1 MKVILLENV
10 PQLGEAGQI
19 VEVKRGHARNYLFP
33 RKLAVEADPKNLKRI
48 EHHKKLLENR
58 KTKEL
63 REAQRLAQQ
72 LEALSL
78 TLSRKAGEQ
87 DKLFGAVTDMDI
99 EKALR
104 DKNYPVTRKMIHLD
118 EPIKALGVYQV
129 PIKLHPQVE
138 AKLKVWVIKE

>member
-48 EHHKKLLENR
+48 EHHKKLLEDR

-63 REAQRLAQQ
+63 RDAQRLAQQ

-99 EKALR
+99 EKALNE
-104 DKNYPVTRKMIHLD
+104 KNYPVTRKMIHLD